1 MNTRLQ
7 VEHPVTEAITGY
19 DLVEMQLHVAA
30 GSPMP
35 LKQKDLGIFGH
46 AVEARIY
53 AEDVSRGFLP
63 ATGTLHHLS
72 FPSEVRVDTGV
83 RQGDTITPHY
93 DPMIAKV
100 IVLDETREAA
110 LAGLHVAL
118 DSIRIA
124 GTVTNVPFLSALVS
138 HESFAAGEVD
148 TGLIER
154 DFEALTTKAEPSPA
168 VAALAALSALGLPPE
183 SGDDPWQALTGWR
196 AWGSAEQSTTLE
208 RDGERIEARVSIEGS
223 LSYRVTIGSDTTPIR
238 LHDKEARGM
247 VEINGHGKRA
257 DIIKHPGGVTIFM
270 DGADHRFGFPDPIA
284 LTSEEV
290 GGDTVMAPMPG
301 VVKSVSAKVGQ
312 LVTAGDPLLVLEAMK
327 MEYTLDAPRD
337 GAIAEVPFA
346 VGEQVED
353 GAIMIVLEAE
363 KA

>member
-1 MNTRLQ
+1 
-7 VEHPVTEAITGY
+7 
-19 DLVEMQLHVAA
+19 
-30 GSPMP
+30 
-35 LKQKDLGIFGH
+35 
-46 AVEARIY
+46 
-53 AEDVSRGFLP
+53 
-63 ATGTLHHLS
+63 
-72 FPSEVRVDTGV
+72 
-83 RQGDTITPHY
+83 
-93 DPMIAKV
+93 
-100 IVLDETREAA
+100 
-110 LAGLHVAL
+110 
-118 DSIRIA
+118 
-124 GTVTNVPFLSALVS
+124 
-138 HESFAAGEVD
+138 
-148 TGLIER
+148 
-154 DFEALTTKAEPSPA
+154 
-168 VAALAALSALGLPPE
+168 
-183 SGDDPWQALTGWR
+183 
-196 AWGSAEQSTTLE
+196 
-208 RDGERIEARVSIEGS
+208 
-223 LSYRVTIGSDTTPIR
+223 VTIGSDTTPIR